1 MKQNEQKERVKMD
14 EVMNDSLAKD
24 RDIADLMELLKKFHD
39 KDGMEKLNRTVEYV
53 DSLEQT
59 LSAMLEQLTDMRVE
73 LKGVREQNDYLM
85 TRAERTVKDALTE
98 QVEKA
103 EAKVQ
108 ELHGKLVEIKDFI
121 KQKAHELVEEAKH
134 RGRKALKKL
143 SEVLYIRE
151 GLEKIR
157 GQADQM
163 LGSLDEL
170 SERIDGYNEQMMQ
183 SDKRAPSESEVAKSA
198 VDNENAQPLGTY
210 EEEMQRFTD
219 SCVAEGR
226 GYGSNAEAFEAF
238 KNYYDKRTKVAGQA
252 GEIGREMMSGNKDS
266 KQR

>member
-1 MKQNEQKERVKMD
+1 MD

-59 LSAMLEQLTDMRVE
+59 LSTILEQLTDMREE

-85 TRAERTVKDALTE
+85 TRAERTVKDVLIE
-98 QVEKA
+98 QVAKA

-108 ELHGKLVEIKDFI
+108 ELHGKLVEIKDSI
-121 KQKAHELVEEAKH
+121 KQKAHGLVEEAKH
-134 RGRKALKKL
+134 RGRKALKRL
-143 SEVLYIRE
+143 SEVLNIRE
-151 GLEKIR
+151 SLEKIK
-157 GQADQM
+157 GQADKM
-163 LGSLDEL
+163 LSSLDEL
-170 SERIDGYNEQMMQ
+170 SERIDGYNEQMMMQ
-183 SDKRAPSESEVAKSA
+183 PDKRVPSESEIVQSA

-210 EEEMQRFTD
+210 EEEMQRFKD
-219 SCVAEGR
+219 SCVAEGME
-226 GYGSNAEAFEAF
+226 YGSNAEAFEGF
-238 KNYYDKRTKVAGQA
+238 KNYYDKRIKAAGQA
-252 GEIGREMMSGNKDS
+252 GGIGREMMSENKDS

>member
-1 MKQNEQKERVKMD
+1 MD

-24 RDIADLMELLKKFHD
+24 RDIADLMELLKKFYD
-39 KDGMEKLNRTVEYV
+39 KDSMEKLNRTVEYV

-59 LSAMLEQLTDMRVE
+59 LSAMMEQLKDMREE

-98 QVEKA
+98 QVAKA

-108 ELHGKLVEIKDFI
+108 ELHGKLVEIKDSI

-143 SEVLYIRE
+143 SEVLNIRE
-151 GLEKIR
+151 GLEKIK
-157 GQADQM
+157 GQAEKM
-163 LGSLDEL
+163 LSSLDKL
-170 SERIDGYNEQMMQ
+170 SERIDAYNEQMMMQ

-210 EEEMQRFTD
+210 EEEMQRFKD
-219 SCVAEGR
+219 SCVAEGWE
-226 GYGSNAEAFEAF
+226 YGSNAEAFEAF
-238 KNYYDKRTKVAGQA
+238 KNYYDKRIKAAGQA

-266 KQR
+266 KKR

>member
-1 MKQNEQKERVKMD
+1 MD

-24 RDIADLMELLKKFHD
+24 KDIADLTELLKKFHD
-39 KDGMEKLNRTVEYV
+39 KDGIEKLNRTVEYV

-59 LSAMLEQLTDMRVE
+59 LSAMLEQLTDMKEE

-108 ELHGKLVEIKDFI
+108 ELHGKLVEIKDSI

-143 SEVLYIRE
+143 SEVLNVRE

-170 SERIDGYNEQMMQ
+170 SERIDGYNEQMKVK
-183 SDKRAPSESEVAKSA
+183 SEERAQSESEVVGSA
-198 VDNENAQPLGTY
+198 VDKETVPPLGTY

-226 GYGSNAEAFEAF
+226 EYGSNAEAFEAF
-238 KNYYDKRTKVAGQA
+238 KNYYDKRIKAAGQA
-252 GEIGREMMSGNKDS
+252 GEIGREMMSGNKDG

>member
-1 MKQNEQKERVKMD
+1 MD

-24 RDIADLMELLKKFHD
+24 KDIADLMELLRKFHD

-59 LSAMLEQLTDMRVE
+59 LSAMMEQLMNMREE

-98 QVEKA
+98 QVAKA
-103 EAKVQ
+103 ESKVQ

-121 KQKAHELVEEAKH
+121 KQKAHELVEAAKH
-134 RGRKALKKL
+134 RGRMVLKKL
-143 SEVLYIRE
+143 SEVLHIRE
-151 GLEKIR
+151 SLEKIK
-157 GQADQM
+157 GQAEQM
-163 LGSLDEL
+163 LSNLDEL
-170 SERIDGYNEQMMQ
+170 SNRIDGHSEQMKVQ
-183 SDKRAPSESEVAKSA
+183 SDKSAQSESEVAKSA
-198 VDNENAQPLGTY
+198 VGNELAQPLGTY

-219 SCVAEGR
+219 SCVAEGKA
-226 GYGSNAEAFEAF
+226 YGSNAEAFEAF

-252 GEIGREMMSGNKDS
+252 GEIGREMISTNKDN

>member
-1 MKQNEQKERVKMD
+1 MD

-24 RDIADLMELLKKFHD
+24 KDIADLMELLKKFHD
-39 KDGMEKLNRTVEYV
+39 KDGIEKLNRAVEYV

-59 LSAMLEQLTDMRVE
+59 LSAMLEQLTDMKEE

-108 ELHGKLVEIKDFI
+108 ELHGKLVEIKDSI

-143 SEVLYIRE
+143 SEVLNVRE

-170 SERIDGYNEQMMQ
+170 SERIDGYNEQMKVK
-183 SDKRAPSESEVAKSA
+183 SEERAQSESEVVGSA
-198 VDNENAQPLGTY
+198 VDKETVPPLGTY

-226 GYGSNAEAFEAF
+226 EYGSNAEAFEAF
-238 KNYYDKRTKVAGQA
+238 KNYYDKRIKAAGQA
-252 GEIGREMMSGNKDS
+252 GEIGREMMSGNKDG

>member
-1 MKQNEQKERVKMD
+1 MD
-14 EVMNDSLAKD
+14 EVMSDSLAKD
-24 RDIADLMELLKKFHD
+24 QDIADLMELLKKFHN
-39 KDGMEKLNRTVEYV
+39 KDGIEKLNRTVEYV

-59 LSAMLEQLTDMRVE
+59 LSAMMEQLTDMREE

-98 QVEKA
+98 QVAKA

-108 ELHGKLVEIKDFI
+108 ELHGKLVEVKDSI
-121 KQKAHELVEEAKH
+121 KQKAHELVEAAKH

-143 SEVLYIRE
+143 SEVLHIRE
-151 GLEKIR
+151 GLEKIK

-163 LGSLDEL
+163 LGRIDEL
-170 SERIDGYNEQMMQ
+170 SDRIDGYNEQMKVQ
-183 SDKRAPSESEVAKSA
+183 SEERAQSESGIVEDT
-198 VDNENAQPLGTY
+198 VDKETAAPLGTY
-210 EEEMQRFTD
+210 EEEMQRFKD

-226 GYGSNAEAFEAF
+226 EYGSNAEAFEAF

-252 GEIGREMMSGNKDS
+252 GQAGQIAKGMMSTNKDGIL
-266 KQR
+266 R

>member
-1 MKQNEQKERVKMD
+1 MD

-39 KDGMEKLNRTVEYV
+39 KDGKEKLNRIVEYV

-59 LSAMLEQLTDMRVE
+59 LSTILEQLTDMREE

-98 QVEKA
+98 QVAKA

-121 KQKAHELVEEAKH
+121 KQKAHGLVEEAKH
-134 RGRKALKKL
+134 WGRKALKKL
-143 SEVLYIRE
+143 SEVLHIRE
-151 GLEKIR
+151 GLEKIK

-163 LGSLDEL
+163 LSSLDEL
-170 SERIDGYNEQMMQ
+170 SERIDGYNEQMKAKSEQ
-183 SDKRAPSESEVAKSA
+183 RTQSESEVVGSA
-198 VDNENAQPLGTY
+198 VDKENAQSLGTY
-210 EEEMQRFTD
+210 EEEMQRFKD

-226 GYGSNAEAFEAF
+226 EYGSNAEAFEAF
-238 KNYYDKRTKVAGQA
+238 KNYYDKRIKAAGQA
-252 GEIGREMMSGNKDS
+252 GEIGREMMATNKDG

>member
-1 MKQNEQKERVKMD
+1 M
-14 EVMNDSLAKD
+14 
-24 RDIADLMELLKKFHD
+24 ILL
-39 KDGMEKLNRTVEYV
+39 
-53 DSLEQT
+53 Q
-59 LSAMLEQLTDMRVE
+59 
-73 LKGVREQNDYLM
+73 
-85 TRAERTVKDALTE
+85 DALTE
-98 QVEKA
+98 QVAKA
-103 EAKVQ
+103 EAKAQ
-108 ELHGKLVEIKDFI
+108 ELHGKLVEIKDSI
-121 KQKAHELVEEAKH
+121 KQKAHKLVEEAKH
-134 RGRKALKKL
+134 RGRKTLKRL

-170 SERIDGYNEQMMQ
+170 SERIDGYNEQMMMQ

-226 GYGSNAEAFEAF
+226 EYGSNAEAFEAF
-238 KNYYDKRTKVAGQA
+238 KNYYDKRIKVAGQA
-252 GEIGREMMSGNKDS
+252 GQIGRDVVSMDKDS

>member
-1 MKQNEQKERVKMD
+1 MD
-14 EVMNDSLAKD
+14 EVTNDSLAKD
-24 RDIADLMELLKKFHD
+24 QDIADLMELLKKFHN
-39 KDGMEKLNRTVEYV
+39 KDGIEKLNRTVEYV

-59 LSAMLEQLTDMRVE
+59 LSAMMEQLTDMREE

-98 QVEKA
+98 QVAKA

-108 ELHGKLVEIKDFI
+108 ELHGKLVEIKDSI
-121 KQKAHELVEEAKH
+121 KQKAHELVEAAKH

-143 SEVLYIRE
+143 SEVLHIRE
-151 GLEKIR
+151 GLEKIK

-170 SERIDGYNEQMMQ
+170 SDRIDGYNKQMKVK
-183 SDKRAPSESEVAKSA
+183 SEERAQSESGIVEDT
-198 VDNENAQPLGTY
+198 VDKETAPPLGTY
-210 EEEMQRFTD
+210 EEEMQRFKD

-226 GYGSNAEAFEAF
+226 EYGSNAEAFEAF

-252 GEIGREMMSGNKDS
+252 GQAGQIGKEMLSTNKDS

>member
-1 MKQNEQKERVKMD
+1 MD

-39 KDGMEKLNRTVEYV
+39 KDGMEKLNRTVEDV

-59 LSAMLEQLTDMRVE
+59 LSTILEQLTDMREE

-98 QVEKA
+98 QVAKA

-121 KQKAHELVEEAKH
+121 KQKAHELVEAAKH
-134 RGRKALKKL
+134 RGKKALKKL
-143 SEVLYIRE
+143 SEVLNIRE
-151 GLEKIR
+151 GLEKIK
-157 GQADQM
+157 GQAEQM
-163 LGSLDEL
+163 LSSLDEL
-170 SERIDGYNEQMMQ
+170 SERINGYNEQMMMQ

-226 GYGSNAEAFEAF
+226 EYGSNAEAFEAF
-238 KNYYDKRTKVAGQA
+238 KNYYDKRIKAAGQA
-252 GEIGREMMSGNKDS
+252 GEIGRDVVSMDKDS

>member
-1 MKQNEQKERVKMD
+1 MD

-24 RDIADLMELLKKFHD
+24 QDIADLMELLKKFHD
-39 KDGMEKLNRTVEYV
+39 KDGMEKINRTVEYV
-53 DSLEQT
+53 DNLEQT
-59 LSAMLEQLTDMRVE
+59 LSAMMEQLTDMREE

-85 TRAERTVKDALTE
+85 TRVERTVKDALME
-98 QVEKA
+98 QVAKA

-108 ELHGKLVEIKDFI
+108 ELHGKLVEIKDSI
-121 KQKAHELVEEAKH
+121 KQKAHELVEAAKH

-143 SEVLYIRE
+143 SEVLHIRE
-151 GLEKIR
+151 GLEKIK

-170 SERIDGYNEQMMQ
+170 SDRIDGYSKQMEVQ
-183 SDKRAPSESEVAKSA
+183 SEERAQSESEIAKSA
-198 VDNENAQPLGTY
+198 VDKETAQPLGTY
-210 EEEMQRFTD
+210 EEEMQRFKD

-226 GYGSNAEAFEAF
+226 EYGSNAEAFEAF
-238 KNYYDKRTKVAGQA
+238 KNYYDKRAKVAGQA
-252 GEIGREMMSGNKDS
+252 GQAGQIGKEMMSTNKDG

>member
-1 MKQNEQKERVKMD
+1 MD

-59 LSAMLEQLTDMRVE
+59 LSTILEQLTDMREE

-98 QVEKA
+98 QVAKA

-121 KQKAHELVEEAKH
+121 KQKAHELVEAAKH
-134 RGRKALKKL
+134 RGKKALKKL
-143 SEVLYIRE
+143 SEVLNIRE
-151 GLEKIR
+151 GLEKIK
-157 GQADQM
+157 GQAEQM
-163 LGSLDEL
+163 LSSLDEL
-170 SERIDGYNEQMMQ
+170 SERIDDYNEQMMMQ

-226 GYGSNAEAFEAF
+226 EYGSNAEAFEAF
-238 KNYYDKRTKVAGQA
+238 KNYYDKRIKAAGQA
-252 GEIGREMMSGNKDS
+252 GEIGRDVVSMDKDS

>member
-1 MKQNEQKERVKMD
+1 MD
-14 EVMNDSLAKD
+14 EVTNDSLAKD
-24 RDIADLMELLKKFHD
+24 QDITDLMELLKKFHD
-39 KDGMEKLNRTVEYV
+39 KDGMEKLNHTIEYV
-53 DSLEQT
+53 DNLEQT
-59 LSAMLEQLTDMRVE
+59 LSVMMEQLTDMREE

-85 TRAERTVKDALTE
+85 TRAERTVKDILTE
-98 QVEKA
+98 QVAKA

-108 ELHGKLVEIKDFI
+108 ELHGKLVEIKDSI

-170 SERIDGYNEQMMQ
+170 SERIDGYNEQMMMQ

-226 GYGSNAEAFEAF
+226 EYASNAEAFEAF
-238 KNYYDKRTKVAGQA
+238 KNYYDKRAKVAGQA
-252 GEIGREMMSGNKDS
+252 GEIGRERMSGNKDS

>member
-1 MKQNEQKERVKMD
+1 MD
-14 EVMNDSLAKD
+14 EVMNDLLAKD
-24 RDIADLMELLKKFHD
+24 KDIADLMELLKKFHD

-59 LSAMLEQLTDMRVE
+59 LSAILEQLTDMREE

-85 TRAERTVKDALTE
+85 TRVERTVKDALTE
-98 QVEKA
+98 QVAKA

-121 KQKAHELVEEAKH
+121 KQKAHELVEAAKH

-143 SEVLYIRE
+143 SEVLHIRE
-151 GLEKIR
+151 GLEKIK

-170 SERIDGYNEQMMQ
+170 SNRIDGYSEQMKVQ
-183 SDKRAPSESEVAKSA
+183 SDKSAQSESEVAKSA
-198 VDNENAQPLGTY
+198 VGNETSQLLGTY
-210 EEEMQRFTD
+210 DEEMQRFTD

-226 GYGSNAEAFEAF
+226 EYASNAEAFEAF
-238 KNYYDKRTKVAGQA
+238 KNYYDKRTKAAGQA
-252 GEIGREMMSGNKDS
+252 GELGRDVVSMDKDS

>member
-1 MKQNEQKERVKMD
+1 MD

-103 EAKVQ
+103 EARVQ
-108 ELHGKLVEIKDFI
+108 ELHGKLVEVKDSI
-121 KQKAHELVEEAKH
+121 KQKAQELVEAAKH
-134 RGRKALKKL
+134 QGRKALKRL
-143 SEVLYIRE
+143 SEVLHIRE
-151 GLEKIR
+151 GMEKIK
-157 GQADQM
+157 GQADKM

-170 SERIDGYNEQMMQ
+170 SDRIDDYSEQMKVK
-183 SDKRAPSESEVAKSA
+183 SDERALSESEVVESD
-198 VDNENAQPLGTY
+198 VDKETAQPLGTY
-210 EEEMQRFTD
+210 EEEMQRFKD

-226 GYGSNAEAFEAF
+226 EYGSNAEAFGAF

-252 GEIGREMMSGNKDS
+252 GQIGKEKMSTNKDS
-266 KQR
+266 MMR

>member
-1 MKQNEQKERVKMD
+1 MD

-59 LSAMLEQLTDMRVE
+59 LSAMLEQLTDMMVE

-170 SERIDGYNEQMMQ
+170 SERIDGYNEQMMMQ

>member
-1 MKQNEQKERVKMD
+1 MD
-14 EVMNDSLAKD
+14 EVMSDSLAKD
-24 RDIADLMELLKKFHD
+24 QDIADLMELLKKFHD

-59 LSAMLEQLTDMRVE
+59 LSAMMEQLTDMKEE

-98 QVEKA
+98 QVAKA

-108 ELHGKLVEIKDFI
+108 EMHGKLVEVKDSI
-121 KQKAHELVEEAKH
+121 KQKAHELVEAAKH

-143 SEVLYIRE
+143 SEVLHIRE
-151 GLEKIR
+151 GLEKIK
-157 GQADQM
+157 GQADQV
-163 LGSLDEL
+163 LGRLDEL
-170 SERIDGYNEQMMQ
+170 SDRIDGYNKQMKVK
-183 SDKRAPSESEVAKSA
+183 SEERAQSESGIVEDTFDKETAP
-198 VDNENAQPLGTY
+198 PLGTY
-210 EEEMQRFTD
+210 EEEMQRFKD

-226 GYGSNAEAFEAF
+226 EYGSNAEAFEAF

-252 GEIGREMMSGNKDS
+252 GQAGQIGKEILSTNKDGML
-266 KQR
+266 R

>member
-1 MKQNEQKERVKMD
+1 MD

-59 LSAMLEQLTDMRVE
+59 LSTILEQLTDMREE

-98 QVEKA
+98 QVAKA

-121 KQKAHELVEEAKH
+121 KQKAHELVEAAKH
-134 RGRKALKKL
+134 RGKKALKKL
-143 SEVLYIRE
+143 SEVLNIRE
-151 GLEKIR
+151 GLEKIK
-157 GQADQM
+157 GQAEQM
-163 LGSLDEL
+163 LSSLDEL
-170 SERIDGYNEQMMQ
+170 SERIDDYNEQMMMQ

-219 SCVAEGR
+219 SCVAEDR
-226 GYGSNAEAFEAF
+226 EYGSNAEAFEAF
-238 KNYYDKRTKVAGQA
+238 KNYYDKRIKAAGQA
-252 GEIGREMMSGNKDS
+252 GEIGRDVVSMDKDS

>member
-1 MKQNEQKERVKMD
+1 MD

-24 RDIADLMELLKKFHD
+24 RDIADLMKLLKKFHD
-39 KDGMEKLNRTVEYV
+39 KDGMEKLNHTVEYV

-59 LSAMLEQLTDMRVE
+59 LSAILEQLTDMREE

-98 QVEKA
+98 QVAKA

-121 KQKAHELVEEAKH
+121 KQKAHELVEAAKH
-134 RGRKALKKL
+134 RGKKALKKL
-143 SEVLYIRE
+143 SEVLNIRE
-151 GLEKIR
+151 GLEKIK
-157 GQADQM
+157 GQAEQM
-163 LGSLDEL
+163 LSSLDEL
-170 SERIDGYNEQMMQ
+170 SERIDDYNEQMMMQ

-226 GYGSNAEAFEAF
+226 EYGSNAEAFEAF
-238 KNYYDKRTKVAGQA
+238 KNYYDKRIKAAGQA
-252 GEIGREMMSGNKDS
+252 GEIGRDVVSMDKDS

>member
-1 MKQNEQKERVKMD
+1 MD

-39 KDGMEKLNRTVEYV
+39 KDGMEKLNRTVEDV

-59 LSAMLEQLTDMRVE
+59 LSTILEQLTDMREE

-98 QVEKA
+98 QVAKA

-121 KQKAHELVEEAKH
+121 KQKAHELVEAAKH
-134 RGRKALKKL
+134 RGKKALKKL
-143 SEVLYIRE
+143 SEVLNIRE
-151 GLEKIR
+151 GLEKIK
-157 GQADQM
+157 GQAEQM
-163 LGSLDEL
+163 LSSLDEL
-170 SERIDGYNEQMMQ
+170 SERIDDYNEQMMMQ

-226 GYGSNAEAFEAF
+226 EYGSNAEAFEAF
-238 KNYYDKRTKVAGQA
+238 KNYYDKRIKAAGQA
-252 GEIGREMMSGNKDS
+252 GEIGRDVVSMDKDS